1 MVVDIGGGQLVP
13 LGHLMQQQ
21 QPQVPSSSD
30 EEDFWESDGHWDSTE
45 GDGEGEGEAGGE
57 GEGGEGDSK
66 KEEE

>member
-1 MVVDIGGGQLVP
+1 
-13 LGHLMQQQ
+13 MQQQ